1 MDEADEIFNIR
12 PPLRASTDVN
22 SQNIS
27 LSNSP
32 AKSPFFILQATTN
45 SEMQS
50 RENEI
55 EEIEQ
60 ENYLI
65 RESFKE
71 IQVEKYNKSFE
82 IMRPSNM

>member
-1 MDEADEIFNIR
+1 
-12 PPLRASTDVN
+12 
-22 SQNIS
+22 

-71 IQVEKYNKSFE
+71 I
-82 IMRPSNM
+82 